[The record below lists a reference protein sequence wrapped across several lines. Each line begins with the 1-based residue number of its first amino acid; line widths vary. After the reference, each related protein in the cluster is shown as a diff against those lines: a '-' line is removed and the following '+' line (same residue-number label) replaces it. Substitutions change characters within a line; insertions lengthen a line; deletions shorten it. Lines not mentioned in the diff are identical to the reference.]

1 MTRLPPKV
9 TLDYTRVLR
18 DYGFSQLRNL
28 KDNAALP
35 ATVRLLFE
43 ETLYDVDRNYRR
55 WFEAPSS
62 AGIVQWARERGA
74 RRPSA
79 A

>member
-1 MTRLPPKV
+1 M
-9 TLDYTRVLR
+9 
-18 DYGFSQLRNL
+18 
-28 KDNAALP
+28 P

-55 WFEAPSS
+55 WFEAPST
-62 AGIVQWARERGA
+62 AGVGQWARERGV
-74 RRPSA
+74 RGPSA